1 MDTDILILAGS
12 GLFTLVGGGG
22 LWLGILQTKVANNT
36 KDIINL
42 MDKINQHLENF
53 NSMST
58 RVVHI
63 ETVCDGIYD
72 RLKDHDLWERS
83 IKYPDKDL

>member
-1 MDTDILILAGS
+1 MDTEVLVLAGS
-12 GLFTLVGGGG
+12 GLVTLVGGGG
-22 LWLGILQTKVANNT
+22 LWLGILQTKVANN
-36 KDIINL
+36 KEDINNL

-63 ETVCDGIYD
+63 ETICDGIYD
-72 RLKDHDLWERS
+72 RLKDHDQWEREF
-83 IKYPDKDL
+83 KYPKKDL